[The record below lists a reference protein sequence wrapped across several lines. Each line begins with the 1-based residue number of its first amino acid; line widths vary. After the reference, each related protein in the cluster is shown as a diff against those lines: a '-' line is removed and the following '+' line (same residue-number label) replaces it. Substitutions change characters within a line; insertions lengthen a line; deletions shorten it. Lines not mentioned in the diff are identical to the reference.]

1 MNVVVV
7 GGGIGGLA
15 TALALHAAGIDQV
28 TVLERVSEIKPLGVG
43 INLLPH
49 AVRELTELGLAA
61 ELEDIGVPTAE
72 LVYFDRH
79 GSRIWSEP
87 RGLAAGYRW
96 PQYSVHRGR
105 LQLMLLE
112 MVRER
117 LGVGSVQ
124 CGAHVTSASSD
135 GHRATV
141 RWSDRGGIHT
151 ADADVVVAA
160 DGIHSSVRAQWH
172 PAEGPPEWN
181 GSLLWRGTSWA
192 EPFLTGRTMIMA
204 GHRGVKFVAYPITA
218 PVDGSLLVNW
228 IAERKV
234 EPTEFAREDWNRQV
248 PVERFAHHFDDW
260 TFDWLDVPRLIKTG
274 LAAFEY
280 PMVDRLP
287 LKTWT
292 RGRVALLGDAAHPTY
307 PIGSNGSSQ
316 AIIDGR
322 VLAHCLASTSPDEAL
337 RRYEE
342 LRLPPTRALQ
352 QANRGMGPERV
363 MQLAHERAPEG
374 FADPS
379 DVFDD
384 GELELIA
391 AGYKSVAGF
400 SPDELNHRASWSVP

>member
-1 MNVVVV
+1 
-7 GGGIGGLA
+7 
-15 TALALHAAGIDQV
+15 
-28 TVLERVSEIKPLGVG
+28 
-43 INLLPH
+43 
-49 AVRELTELGLAA
+49 
-61 ELEDIGVPTAE
+61 
-72 LVYFDRH
+72 
-79 GSRIWSEP
+79 
-87 RGLAAGYRW
+87 
-96 PQYSVHRGR
+96 
-105 LQLMLLE
+105 MLLE
-112 MVRER
+112 IVRER
-117 LGVGSVQ
+117 LGEDAVQ
-124 CGAHVTSASSD
+124 CGAHVASASSD
-135 GHRATV
+135 GDRATV
-141 RWSDRGGIHT
+141 RWSDRDGIHA

-192 EPFLTGRTMIMA
+192 EPFLTGRTMVMA

-218 PVDGSLLVNW
+218 PVDGSQLVNW
-228 IAERKV
+228 IAERQV
-234 EPTEFAREDWNRQV
+234 EATEFAREDWNRQV
-248 PVERFAHHFDDW
+248 PVERFAHYFDDW

-274 LAAFEY
+274 IAVFEY

-292 RGRVALLGDAAHPTY
+292 HGRVALLGDAAHPTY

-322 VLAHCLASTSPDEAL
+322 VLAHCLASTPPDEAL

-374 FADPS
+374 FAEAS
-379 DVFDD
+379 DVFAD
-384 GELELIA
+384 GELEQIA

-400 SPDELNHRASWSVP
+400 SPEELNNRASWSVS